1 MKTKNE
7 CIEYLQKRITNNQ
20 NMIEVSYFNS
30 IIEHL
35 KSNNRIEMI
44 KQGYDE
50 YTKRQVEKDIT
61 EDELEALSE
70 GIDDDYIVST
80 EEKNRLLGN
89 IKCQ

>member
-35 KSNNRIEMI
+35 KSNNRIDMI
-44 KQGYDE
+44 KEGFNKKQND
-50 YTKRQVEKDIT
+50 KSISKKDLKALK
-61 EDELEALSE
+61 DLEALKE
-70 GIDDDYIVST
+70 WF
-80 EEKNRLLGN
+80 K
-89 IKCQ
+89 

>member
-50 YTKRQVEKDIT
+50 YTKRQVENNIS
-61 EDELEALSE
+61 EEELEA
-70 GIDDDYIVST
+70 
-80 EEKNRLLGN
+80 
-89 IKCQ
+89 

>member
-1 MKTKNE
+1 MKTINE
-7 CIEYLQKRITNNQ
+7 CIGYLQKRITNNQ

-35 KSNNRIEMI
+35 KNSDRFEMI
-44 KQGYDE
+44 KNAYFGNKLSNDD
-50 YTKRQVEKDIT
+50 DIKKYM
-61 EDELEALSE
+61 DSFN
-70 GIDDDYIVST
+70 DDDYIVST